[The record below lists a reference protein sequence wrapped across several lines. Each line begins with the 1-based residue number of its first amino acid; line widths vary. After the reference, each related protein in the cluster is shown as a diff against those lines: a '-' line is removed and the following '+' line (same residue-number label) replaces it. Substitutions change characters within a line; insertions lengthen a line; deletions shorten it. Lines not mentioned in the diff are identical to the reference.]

1 MQKVILGRTGLEVSV
16 VALGAGGPSRLGL
29 KTGSSELQAIDLV
42 RAAVERGV
50 IIIDTAPVY
59 GTEPVLGAALAG
71 LRDRVVLSS
80 KLRATLPGSSYE
92 GSDFIEPS
100 MVRQSVEASLRA
112 LGTEKIDILHLHGVR
127 PHQYFYCRNHLV
139 PELLLLQE
147 AGKIGFLGITEGF
160 GVDTKREVMRQ
171 AVDDDAWD
179 VLMLG
184 HNYIN
189 PSAAQLILPQAKE
202 KGKGVMCMY
211 AVRGALAHAE
221 GLRKLVEHL
230 VAQGEVEAGVLDAAE
245 PLDFLLAPGVARSY
259 TETAYRFCRHT
270 PGIDVVMTGTG
281 SLAHLD
287 ENIEAIHGGPLP
299 PDVVKRLSDVFGR
312 VRAATGDP
320 V

>member
-1 MQKVILGRTGLEVSV
+1 MQKVNLGRTGLDVSV

-29 KTGSSELQAIDLV
+29 KTGSSEQHAIDLV
-42 RAAVERGV
+42 RAAVDRGV
-50 IIIDTAPVY
+50 TILDTAPVY
-59 GTEPVLGAALAG
+59 GTEPVVGAALAE

-80 KLRATLPGSSYE
+80 KLRPTLPGSSYE
-92 GSDFIEPS
+92 STDFIEPS
-100 MVRQSVEASLRA
+100 MVLQSIEASLRA

-127 PHQYFYCRNHLV
+127 PHQYAYCRDHLV
-139 PELLLLQE
+139 PEIQLLQE
-147 AGKIGFLGITEGF
+147 AGKIGFLGITEAF

-184 HNYIN
+184 HNYVN

-221 GLRKLVEHL
+221 GLRNLVQHL

-245 PLDFLLAPGVARSY
+245 PLDFLLAPGIARSY
-259 TETAYRFCRHT
+259 TEAAYRFCRHT

-281 SLAHLD
+281 SIAHLD
-287 ENIEAIHGGPLP
+287 ENIEAIHGAPLP
-299 PDVVKRLSDVFGR
+299 LEILKCLSDAFGR
-312 VRAATGDP
+312 VRTATGDP

>member
-1 MQKVILGRTGLEVSV
+1 MQKVLLGRTGLEVSV

-29 KTGSSELQAIDLV
+29 KTGSSEQQAIDLV
-42 RAAVERGV
+42 RAAVDQGV
-50 IIIDTAPVY
+50 TILDTAPVY
-59 GTEPVLGAALAG
+59 GTEPVVGAALAG
-71 LRDRVVLSS
+71 IRDRVVLSS
-80 KLRATLPGSSYE
+80 KLRPTLPGSSYE
-92 GSDFIEPS
+92 STDLIEPS
-100 MVRQSVEASLRA
+100 MVKQSVEASLRA

-127 PHQYFYCRNHLV
+127 PHQYAHCREYLV
-139 PELLLLQE
+139 PKLLLLQE
-147 AGKIGFLGITEGF
+147 TGKIGSLGITEAF

-189 PSAAQLILPQAKE
+189 PSAAQLILPRAKE

-221 GLRKLVEHL
+221 GLRKLVEYL
-230 VAQGEVEAGVLDAAE
+230 VAQGEVEAGVLDRME

-259 TETAYRFCRHT
+259 TEAAYRFCRHT

-281 SLAHLD
+281 SFAHLD
-287 ENIEAIHGGPLP
+287 DNIDAINGGPLP
-299 PDVVKRLSDVFGR
+299 PEILNRLSNAFGR
-312 VRAATGDP
+312 VRTATGDP
-320 V
+320 M